1 VPEIKHFV
9 GVSDM
14 YVLSESLTLS
24 RMADHYRKTIDLLV
38 EVDELETKLDQ
49 AYAERA
55 HPAITGDL
63 QGQIGRRLKRA
74 QIHSNLAMAQA
85 QYDRPVSS

>member
-1 VPEIKHFV
+1 MAENQAFC
-9 GVSDM
+9 GVSEK
-14 YVLSESLTLS
+14 YVLQIPAWS
-24 RMADHYRKTIDLLV
+24 RVMTDHYRKTVDLLL
-38 EVDELETKLDQ
+38 EVDALETKLDQ

-85 QYDRPVSS
+85 AYDRPISA